1 MVSYDVKVSESKAKM
16 AAVIQYEG
24 DDLKAG
30 VLSWESL
37 LKLGDSVPDSKLMID
52 MMVMMI
58 DMMVMMMM

>member
-1 MVSYDVKVSESKAKM
+1 MSYGVKVSESKAKV

-37 LKLGDSVPDSKLMID
+37 LKLGDSVPDSELMT
-52 MMVMMI
+52 V
-58 DMMVMMMM
+58 VMMMSELEFVQ

>member
-1 MVSYDVKVSESKAKM
+1 MVSHDVKVSECKGKV

-37 LKLGDSVPDSKLMID
+37 LKLGDSVPDSEIMID
-52 MMVMMI
+52 MMVMMTPC
-58 DMMVMMMM
+58 